1 MHYTP
6 HRNQRQLGEYTIVQE
21 KTGKQW
27 TVEYNNIQQQRTNR
41 FYASTNG
48 YFLYKWKMEKG
59 KKQYQNML
67 TASGVTLLNN
77 FDDLKENPK
86 INYQYY
92 INEANKIIAQLK
104 TKQLSLF

>member
-1 MHYTP
+1 MS
-6 HRNQRQLGEYTIVQE
+6 E

-27 TVEYNNIQQQRTNR
+27 TVEYNGQPQQRTNR
-41 FYASTNG
+41 FYASTDG
-48 YFLYKWKMEKG
+48 HFLYKWKLTG
-59 KKQYQNML
+59 KKTETTFGPNGGLIGTMERQYQNML

-92 INEANKIIAQLK
+92 ITEANKIIAQFK

>member
-1 MHYTP
+1 MS
-6 HRNQRQLGEYTIVQE
+6 E

-27 TVEYNNIQQQRTNR
+27 NVEYNEQPQQRTNR

-48 YFLYKWKMEKG
+48 YFLYKWKIEKG
-59 KKQYQNML
+59 ERKYQNML

-77 FDDLKENPK
+77 FDDLKEDPK

-92 INEANKIIAQLK
+92 INEANKIIAQFK
-104 TKQLSLF
+104 NKQLSLF